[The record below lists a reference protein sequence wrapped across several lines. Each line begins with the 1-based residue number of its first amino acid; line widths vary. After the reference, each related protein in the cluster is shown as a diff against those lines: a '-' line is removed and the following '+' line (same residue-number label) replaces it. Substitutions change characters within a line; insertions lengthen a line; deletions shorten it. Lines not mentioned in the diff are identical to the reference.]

1 MSSVFSKPLLLTL
14 VPCVS
19 LAYGIQGLVA
29 VPSIVAR
36 TERYYD
42 LSGSFTYLSCTALS
56 LALPLVRARRTGA
69 ATGAATGL
77 GSALMGKG
85 PTAWNWRQ
93 VALGAAVGVWATRCT
108 FRREISMMDISQDPV
123 VLFTIG
129 CANAVTRISSL

>member
-69 ATGAATGL
+69 ATGL
-77 GSALMGKG
+77 GSALTGKG

-93 VALGAAVGVWATRCT
+93 VALGAAVGMWATRCT
-108 FRREISMMDISQDPV
+108 FRREIFMMDISQDPV
-123 VLFTIG
+123 VLFIIG
-129 CANAVTRISSL
+129 CANAVTRVSSL